1 MSTGDNKKR
10 KSPATGLLAPENRI
24 FTFIAVVVLVVTV
37 VAAIG
42 LYKWLTVEDPVAVN
56 AGHVD
61 ATGLDAQAGAKP
73 TEAYQEAMDE
83 KDRRALE
90 EARNKPH
97 GVAIPFAFDK
107 DPVEPS
113 GYEGQSIGE
122 CECQMSEERFRDM
135 LRRVGGTVASVGQ
148 KDAMRVESSDI
159 YLTTK
164 LKLVDE
170 NGESL
175 QFRGK
180 PLFMDKSGALLDENG
195 VGLLSGNNE
204 ALYLS
209 KSGQFLDASAKQIK
223 LRGELID
230 QTGRVL
236 LGSGEY
242 ATRPGN
248 MKRAGISDIY
258 VTRDGQ
264 LVTLDGRGIRHSGAY
279 VFRNDEKQLLNAN
292 GAEAA
297 WNRQSVFQN
306 NEGQLVNIAGK
317 KFATT
322 GILFSY
328 DGILIDN
335 DGKLTQPLVD
345 IERVSKT
352 DIFRDKSNYLV
363 DGNGTPLLHY
373 GVEVRLGQG
382 NRLIASGGSAVV
394 NRQGSE
400 VYLSQSGKF
409 TTDVGGGAVQTGF
422 LKSADKTAY
431 NSNGSRIG
439 SNGTIIRRGES
450 DIYTAGDG
458 FLADREGR
466 AIQFYSKDT
475 FLDYDRTLAD
485 GSNGLIT
492 YDGTIVTDAFGRE
505 VFLSLDGAL
514 IDKSGDVVDQTGLL
528 TDAEGVLLTAEGKK
542 IIADSTMERVT
553 TKDGTPVTLNGK
565 AVYRGEDGALLDADG
580 KPILTDDG
588 RAVFMDENGRIVDE
602 FGRVMEDMDL
612 RAGDR
617 AVQNGELTTR
627 KAVTTG
633 SGEAVFFEGKKV
645 YTDAS
650 GRLVDENGDVITTA
664 DGRELF
670 LNRDGNVVDSEGNI
684 LEEGILKT
692 RSGAAVSSGLVSGR
706 EQVVTKSGGIVT
718 YDGKAVFRG
727 ENGALVDEDGN
738 AIRDENGNRLYI
750 DDDGNIVNA
759 RGEKVED
766 SRLRVAG
773 EKVVAPSDIATKKV
787 LTDKDGNILTYKGQ
801 PVYKGADGRLYD
813 KNNRPIKTSD
823 GRDVY
828 VNDRGDLVD
837 KSGRRIEEPVLSV
850 KTREELKKGALKG
863 REQLRNADGS
873 AVTMNGKPV
882 YLGEDGQLFDAEG
895 NVLRDDEGSAL
906 SLSADG
912 TIVNENGEIAK
923 AKGLS
928 STGVRDRDVRAGELV
943 TARKLTDAN
952 GEALTFDGKEVYVDG
967 QGRIV
972 DSDGNL
978 VRDSN
983 GQPVFFD
990 EETGRVVNAAG
1001 EVIQED
1007 LLKNADGNYVKD
1019 DIKAGRRQVISKQG
1033 GVLTVAGKEAFVS
1046 EDGHLVDADG
1056 NALLSSDGKKLFL
1069 DQNGNLVDADGKA
1082 VRDEVAQI
1090 RTKSGLI
1097 KAGESVKRD
1106 VASGE
1111 LQKAKK
1117 LLGKDGNALKFQGK
1131 DVYVDEQGRLL
1142 DADGKVVTDSNGR
1155 AVYFDEET
1163 GALVDVSGRKI
1174 EEKLLSDSEGNFV
1187 NDNIKAGKEQVISKR
1202 GGILTVDG
1210 EEAFVSEDGHLVDS
1224 EGNALLT
1231 SDGKKMYLDSD
1242 GNLVDEA
1249 GKQIEDHKAKIE
1261 QKTQSLRQAVTDD
1274 GGVLQYNGEDVFLDE
1289 NGFLVDTSGT
1299 AIRAANGERVRM
1311 EDGSLV
1317 TESGEEVSDPAFSV
1331 VKTEGIS
1338 SGIIAGKEQLIT
1350 KDGESIKYKG
1360 EDVFR
1365 SMDGRLVTASGKPV
1379 LTSDGRQ
1386 VFAREDGTLV
1396 DENGKVIDEPLLTS
1410 RSGAVKSG
1418 DLTTAPVTD
1427 MRRIGKSDIFVAK
1440 DGSLLDSKGRAMTYN
1455 GKRVKVNENGALV
1468 DQDGNLVTDRNG
1480 NPVFMNAEG
1489 KLVDRNGRLIED
1501 SILADGDG
1509 VLIASDGKSVAQSL
1523 EQVGNSDIYTT
1534 MDGRLV
1540 DENGKAIKYK
1550 GKDVYR
1556 GEDGRLRYANGQLV
1570 QDERGRS
1577 VYMNEAGQLGDKDGA
1592 PITGNILTD
1601 SDGVLIDNKG
1611 EKLNAGGK
1619 LTRIEGTD
1627 YYRAENGQVVTA
1639 DGKPAIIDGGE
1650 VYVDEQDRLV
1660 TPHGRAIRYK
1670 GKELYLGADNRLVT
1684 ADGKGVTEDNKQLY
1698 LGDTGIVDEDGQAL
1712 GKPSVSQPGS
1722 TSNVPPK
1729 PQVRPEPIQ
1738 SQPEPTSG
1746 KDSAEEPSAAPEPA
1760 EASADGVSPAANKA
1774 IPLDGNAGERL
1785 TRRYA
1790 LIKAAMRK
1798 ELAEIDSAV
1807 STEAPELQSVGYAIG
1822 SEPAGEQ
1829 AGVGAAGQ
1837 GAEASGEPRDG
1848 SGTVVARAGTALYA
1862 INAMKLNSDYSNR
1875 VIVDIVGRPPSDP
1888 LYGAKGIGQFERKY
1902 KKLVLSLSKI
1912 STVKYGV
1919 LDMDGLAL
1927 DVKTAEVG
1935 LASDVDS
1942 HFWYRYGGLFAATLL
1957 SGISEAAAASG
1968 TREETI
1974 TPTGTRVTT
1983 TGLEGE
1989 ELVGR
1994 ALGATGDTFTQVLA
2008 GNVNRPPTAKLA
2020 PGEEMAVI
2028 LFDDIEIP
2036 RSQ

>member
-10 KSPATGLLAPENRI
+10 RSPAAGLLAPENRI
-24 FTFIAVVVLVVTV
+24 FAFIAVVVIVVTV
-37 VAAIG
+37 AAAFG
-42 LYKWLTVEDPVAVN
+42 LYRWLTIEDPVAVD
-56 AGHVD
+56 AGRVD
-61 ATGLDAQAGAKP
+61 ASGLDAEAGAKS
-73 TEAYQEAMDE
+73 TEAYKEAMAE
-83 KDRRALE
+83 RDRRSLE
-90 EARNKPH
+90 AARNRPN
-97 GVAIPFAFDK
+97 GVAIPFAFDE

-113 GYEGQSIGE
+113 GHEGQTIGE
-122 CECQMSEERFRDM
+122 CECQMSEERFREM
-135 LRRVGGTVASVGQ
+135 LRRVGGTISSAGQ
-148 KDAMRVESSDI
+148 KDAMRVENSDI
-159 YLTTK
+159 YLSTK
-164 LKLVDE
+164 LKLVDQT
-170 NGESL
+170 GEPL
-175 QFRGK
+175 QFRGNS
-180 PLFMDKSGALLDENG
+180 LFMDKSGALLDENG
-195 VGLLSGNNE
+195 VGLLSGNND

-209 KSGQFLDASAKQIK
+209 KSGQFLDANAKQVK
-223 LRGELID
+223 LRGELIEH
-230 QTGRVL
+230 TGRVL

-242 ATRPGN
+242 ATRPDN
-248 MKRAGISDIY
+248 MKRAGLSDIY

-264 LVTLDGRGIRHSGAY
+264 LVTLDGRGIRHSGAF
-279 VFRNDEKQLLNAN
+279 VFRNEEKQLLNAN

-297 WNRQSVFQN
+297 WNRQAVFQN
-306 NEGQLVNIAGK
+306 NDGQLVNVAGK
-317 KFATT
+317 KFGTT

-345 IERVSKT
+345 IERIAKT
-352 DIFRDKSNYLV
+352 DIFKNKSNHLV
-363 DGNGTPLLHY
+363 DGNGAPLLHY
-373 GVEVRLGQG
+373 GAEVRLGQG
-382 NRLIASGGSAVV
+382 NRLIASGGATVA
-394 NRQGSE
+394 NRQGNP
-400 VYLSQSGKF
+400 VHLSQSGKF
-409 TTDVGGGAVQTGF
+409 ATDVGGGAVQTGF
-422 LKSADKTAY
+422 IKSADKTAY
-431 NSNGSRIG
+431 NSNGARIG
-439 SNGTIIRRGES
+439 SDGTIIRRGDS
-450 DIYTAGDG
+450 DIYTTGDG

-475 FLDYDRTLAD
+475 FLDYDRSLAD

-492 YDGTIVTDAFGRE
+492 YDGTIVTDAFGQE
-505 VFLSLDGAL
+505 VFLSEDGAL
-514 IDKSGDVVDQTGLL
+514 IDKFGDVVDQAGLL
-528 TDAEGVLLTAEGKK
+528 ADAEGVLLTAEGKK

-553 TKDGTPVTLNGK
+553 TKDGTPVTLNGQ

-580 KPILTDDG
+580 NPILTDDG

-602 FGRVMEDMDL
+602 FGRVVEDMDL

-633 SGEAVFFEGKKV
+633 SGESVFFEGKKV
-645 YTDAS
+645 FTDAS
-650 GRLVDENGDVITTA
+650 GRLVDENGDVVTTA
-664 DGRELF
+664 DGRELY
-670 LNRDGNVVDSEGNI
+670 LDRDGNIVDPEGKAVDENI
-684 LEEGILKT
+684 LTT
-692 RSGAAVSSGLVSGR
+692 RTGESVSSGLVSGR
-706 EQVVTKSGGIVT
+706 EQVVTKSGSIVT

-727 ENGALVDEDGN
+727 ENGTLVDEDGN
-738 AIRDENGNRLYI
+738 AIRDEEGNRLYI

-773 EKVVAPSDIATKKV
+773 ENLVASGVIATKKV
-787 LTDKDGNILTYKGQ
+787 LTDKDGNLLTYNGQ
-801 PVYKGADGRLYD
+801 PVYTGDDGLLYD

-837 KSGRRIEEPVLSV
+837 KSGRKIEEPVLSV
-850 KTREELKKGALKG
+850 KTREEVTKGALKG
-863 REQLRNADGS
+863 REQLLDADGS

-882 YLGEDGQLFDAEG
+882 YVGEDGQLFDAEG

-906 SLSADG
+906 SLSADD
-912 TIVNENGEIAK
+912 TIVNEKGEIAK

-928 STGVRDRDVRAGELV
+928 TTGVQARDVRAGELV
-943 TARKLTDAN
+943 AVRKLTDAN
-952 GEALTFDGKEVYVDG
+952 GEALTLDGEEVYVDD

-978 VRDSN
+978 VRDSS

-990 EETGRVVNAAG
+990 EESGRVVNAAG
-1001 EVIQED
+1001 EAIEEG
-1007 LLKNADGNYVKD
+1007 LLKDANGNYVKE
-1019 DIKAGRRQVISKQG
+1019 DINAGKRQVISKQG

-1056 NALLSSDGKKLFL
+1056 KALLSRDGKKLFL
-1069 DQNGNLVDADGKA
+1069 DKDGNLIDADGKT
-1082 VRDEVAQI
+1082 VRDETAQI

-1097 KAGESVKRD
+1097 RTGETVKRD
-1106 VASGE
+1106 VIAGE
-1111 LQKAKK
+1111 LQKGKK
-1117 LLGKDGNALKFQGK
+1117 LLGNDGKALKFQGK

-1174 EEKLLSDSEGNFV
+1174 NEKLLSDSEGNLV
-1187 NDNIKAGKEQVISKR
+1187 NDGIKTGKEQVISTR

-1231 SDGKKMYLDSD
+1231 SGGKKMFLDSD
-1242 GNLVDEA
+1242 GNLIDEA
-1249 GKQIEDHKAKIE
+1249 GNRVDDHKAKIE
-1261 QKTQSLRQAVTDD
+1261 QKTQGLRQAVTDE

-1289 NGFLVDTSGT
+1289 NGFLVDSSGN
-1299 AIRAANGERVRM
+1299 AVRAANGERVRM

-1331 VKTEGIS
+1331 VKTDGIS

-1360 EDVFR
+1360 DDVFR
-1365 SMDGRLVTASGKPV
+1365 SKDGRLVTASGEPV
-1379 LTSDGRQ
+1379 LTSDGRL
-1386 VFAREDGTLV
+1386 VFAKEDGTLV

-1427 MRRIGKSDIFVAK
+1427 MRRIGKSDVFVAK
-1440 DGSLLDSKGRAMTYN
+1440 DGSLLDSKGRALTYN

-1489 KLVDRNGRLIED
+1489 KFVDRNGRLIED
-1501 SILADGDG
+1501 SILADGDD
-1509 VLIASDGKSVAQSL
+1509 VLIASDGKSVSQSL
-1523 EQVGNSDIYTT
+1523 DQMGNSDIYTT

-1540 DENGKAIKYK
+1540 DEDGKAIKYK

-1556 GEDGRLRYANGQLV
+1556 GEDGRLRYANGQIV

-1577 VYMNEAGQLGDKDGA
+1577 VYMNEAGQLVDKDGQTIA
-1592 PITGNILTD
+1592 GNILTD
-1601 SDGVLIDNKG
+1601 SDGVLIDNNG

-1639 DGKPAIIDGGE
+1639 DGTPAIIDGSE
-1650 VYVDEQDRLV
+1650 VYVDEQGRLV

-1670 GKELYLGADNRLVT
+1670 GKELYLGADNRLLT
-1684 ADGKGVTEDNKQLY
+1684 ADGKGVSEDNKQLY
-1698 LGDTGIVDEDGQAL
+1698 LGKAGIVDEDGQAR
-1712 GKPSVSQPGS
+1712 GKPAANQPGF
-1722 TSNVPPK
+1722 TSNEPPK
-1729 PQVRPEPIQ
+1729 PQVRPEPIP
-1738 SQPEPTSG
+1738 PEP
-1746 KDSAEEPSAAPEPA
+1746 EPSPADESTEESSESTEGATEDAPPD
-1760 EASADGVSPAANKA
+1760 ASKA
-1774 IPLDGNAGERL
+1774 IPLDGDAAARF

-1790 LIKAAMRK
+1790 LVKAAMRK
-1798 ELAEIDSAV
+1798 ELAEIEGAAAS
-1807 STEAPELQSVGYAIG
+1807 EAPKLQSIGYTVSAGDPGEDSGVG
-1822 SEPAGEQ
+1822 PV
-1829 AGVGAAGQ
+1829 GVGAETPGSSE
-1837 GAEASGEPRDG
+1837 GG
-1848 SGTVVARAGTALYA
+1848 SGTVAARAGTTLYA

-1919 LDMDGLAL
+1919 LEMDGLAL

-1942 HFWYRYGGLFAATLL
+1942 HFWYRYGGLFAATML

-1989 ELVGR
+1989 ELLGR
-1994 ALGATGDTFTQVLA
+1994 AVGATGDTFTQVLA
-2008 GNVNRPPTAKLA
+2008 GNVTRPPTAMLA

-2036 RSQ
+2036 RTK